1 MAEVVRRID
10 YYYASVPDKP
20 GEAARI
26 LSVLHQAGV
35 NLLGFT
41 GFPEGA
47 RKAQLD
53 FLPEDPAAFA
63 KAARQAG
70 LKLSKKKAGFLI
82 QGDDR
87 PGAVAE
93 LMGKLAAAGDQRDIH
108 PGDCRRSGP
117 LQRHPLGQG
126 AGCPQSRQ
134 GASPDVSH
142 GKRIGARAGTKQC
155 GDDALGEIVA
165 GRTRR
170 DLDFHRK

>member
-10 YYYASVPDKP
+10 YYYAPVPDKP

-53 FLPEDPAAFA
+53 FLPEDPAVFA

-70 LKLSKKKAGFLI
+70 LKLSKKKTGFLI
-82 QGDDR
+82 QGDDC
-87 PGAVAE
+87 PGAVAA
-93 LMGKLAAAGDQRDIH
+93 LMGKLAAAAINVTSIQ
-108 PGDCRRSGP
+108 
-117 LQRHPLGQG
+117 
-126 AGCPQSRQ
+126 A
-134 GASPDVSH
+134 
-142 GKRIGARAGTKQC
+142 
-155 GDDALGEIVA
+155 IVA
-165 GRTRR
+165 GAGRFSAILWVKAP
-170 DLDFHRK
+170 DVRKAAKALGAA